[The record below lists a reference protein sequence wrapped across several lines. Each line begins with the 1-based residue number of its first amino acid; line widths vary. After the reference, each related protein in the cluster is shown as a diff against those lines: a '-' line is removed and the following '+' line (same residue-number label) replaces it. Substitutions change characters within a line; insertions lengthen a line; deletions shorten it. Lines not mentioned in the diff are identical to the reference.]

1 MNHRSGDNTPVVKVE
16 LKRADAYELI
26 HGDKEK
32 DEETGKPSGWAS
44 CEVRL
49 EVE

>member
-1 MNHRSGDNTPVVKVE
+1 VNHRSGDNTPVVKVE

-32 DEETGKPSGWAS
+32 DEETGKPPGQVSN
-44 CEVRL
+44 EVRL
-49 EVE
+49 EAK